1 MASAPIRN
9 PRKWRYTWETLAH
22 IPVLRLYLF
31 DSHTDPSVRCRSLE
45 SFVRFE
51 ESLLL
56 VSWIEDDGDVLLR
69 VPFPKVLIDHSCP
82 IESIAKHDHIQIKLS
97 LVLPVDHPLNAD
109 ISGDAPDK
117 LLPLNL
123 CSDIENISSGNLDLF
138 CKNCSTKLTRQPVS
152 RFVEMPSVN
161 WQEAADNWFGGC
173 CCSFGGISEKLVSE
187 YTNAYSCVEGTC
199 LVDVA
204 SLIICKDDL
213 EGYTFQQVSDGF
225 SECSSKSHLV
235 TSDGFTEF
243 VKEVGGENSQEDT
256 CEYSEVGA
264 ESASH
269 LVNGPSECK
278 DDHSPCALL
287 SSADHGVESQEALCV
302 SVEIT
307 NVDQNQSSDYQGASS
322 MEFMN
327 LDLSS
332 CTGNIEK
339 PYPYSSADAF
349 PSAGECHC
357 FVDKTQD
364 MPNKNSMVLCSKKN
378 SMPME
383 GQACLRNGSL
393 GGGFLIKTSGLSA
406 DVEWV
411 EFSCKECSSPVGSFP
426 SLKDTKV
433 PVDGGI
439 RLFKCYVS
447 TAVPTCGHNDIFRK
461 HTIQR
466 VFANLLHETA
476 ADELTFRTV
485 VKDLRTKCPMLQ
497 ILLLNS
503 KAWSATGYCFENST
517 MEPLPETD
525 MQPVVKVLFSDLNAT
540 AGANSGEIK
549 DWSTRND
556 AEELHMLTHQIK
568 ELTESLNS
576 AQRRFPSSCSYLQ
589 GMSLSYMER

>member
-1 MASAPIRN
+1 
-9 PRKWRYTWETLAH
+9 
-22 IPVLRLYLF
+22 
-31 DSHTDPSVRCRSLE
+31 
-45 SFVRFE
+45 
-51 ESLLL
+51 
-56 VSWIEDDGDVLLR
+56 
-69 VPFPKVLIDHSCP
+69 
-82 IESIAKHDHIQIKLS
+82 
-97 LVLPVDHPLNAD
+97 
-109 ISGDAPDK
+109 
-117 LLPLNL
+117 
-123 CSDIENISSGNLDLF
+123 
-138 CKNCSTKLTRQPVS
+138 
-152 RFVEMPSVN
+152 MPSVN

-278 DDHSPCALL
+278 DDHSPCALP
-287 SSADHGVESQEALCV
+287 SSADRGVESQEALCV

-307 NVDQNQSSDYQGASS
+307 NVDQNQPSDYQGASS

-447 TAVPTCGHNDIFRK
+447 TAVPTCGHNDIFRYA
-461 HTIQR
+461 Q
-466 VFANLLHETA
+466 V
-476 ADELTFRTV
+476 
-485 VKDLRTKCPMLQ
+485 CSLQ
-497 ILLLNS
+497 
-503 KAWSATGYCFENST
+503 
-517 MEPLPETD
+517 
-525 MQPVVKVLFSDLNAT
+525 MQKLS
-540 AGANSGEIK
+540 ANSI
-549 DWSTRND
+549 T
-556 AEELHMLTHQIK
+556 IVY
-568 ELTESLNS
+568 
-576 AQRRFPSSCSYLQ
+576 P
-589 GMSLSYMER
+589 